1 MAETKVRPVAPV
13 TTAENRAYYW
23 LISNYDY
30 VYNDEVVLKEL
41 KAENECVAETV
52 ADVDADAVVAVA
64 VAAYS
69 QND

>member
-1 MAETKVRPVAPV
+1 
-13 TTAENRAYYW
+13 
-23 LISNYDY
+23 

-41 KAENECVAETV
+41 KVENECVA
-52 ADVDADAVVAVA
+52 DADADAVAVA

>member
-1 MAETKVRPVAPV
+1 MYETQVRPVAPV
-13 TTAENRAYYW
+13 TTVENRAYYW

-41 KAENECVAETV
+41 KVENECVA
-52 ADVDADAVVAVA
+52 DADADAVA

>member
-1 MAETKVRPVAPV
+1 
-13 TTAENRAYYW
+13 
-23 LISNYDY
+23 

-41 KAENECVAETV
+41 KVENECVAD
-52 ADVDADAVVAVA
+52 ADADAVVAVA